1 MRKIDQ
7 GPQRSGRRDF
17 ITTAGAGLAAGV
29 TVLSGAGQAVAGAL
43 ADKEKLARIASNT
56 WPARHL
62 FKRRAGDRPPG
73 EEELAM
79 KKKYGELTMMDFAQF
94 TKDTWPGVTHMDL
107 WSSLFGD
114 VTDDS
119 MFVEQTWTR
128 GERTRTFYEFDP
140 STASG
145 KKWLDTLAN
154 TNAAAGVKCQHV
166 SNNAPRNISDLDEEK
181 RKAGIAVARH
191 WLDASA
197 TLGAKS
203 MRVNTGGPRVAPCAT
218 TDEGYPKNDEIVK
231 YLDLCIDSFKRMADY
246 GEKVGVTVTIEN
258 HWGLSADP
266 MLIRVILDEV
276 NSPFCKASPDFC
288 NWEHEYMLYHGL
300 KALVPYCSTIVH
312 AKYWDRWENVDVQ
325 RCVRIMEDG
334 GFTGIYALEYEEGP
348 WDGIE
353 GANYLFKEV
362 KAAL

>member
-1 MRKIDQ
+1 MGENDHR
-7 GPQRSGRRDF
+7 PQPSGRRDF
-17 ITTAGAGLAAGV
+17 IRTAGAGLAAGGAL
-29 TVLSGAGQAVAGAL
+29 LSGAAGATAAAL
-43 ADKEKLARIASNT
+43 TEEEKLDRIASNT

-62 FKRRAGDRPPG
+62 FKRREGGRPPD
-73 EEELAM
+73 EEVLAM
-79 KKKYGELTMMDFAQF
+79 KKKYGEITMMDFAQF

-114 VTDDS
+114 FDDLS
-119 MFVEQTWTR
+119 MFEERTWTR

-140 STASG
+140 STASA
-145 KKWLDTLAN
+145 KKWLDALAN
-154 TNAAAGVKCQHV
+154 KSASVGVECVHV
-166 SNNAPRNISDLDEEK
+166 SNNAPRDISDLDEEK
-181 RKAGIAVARH
+181 RMAGIQVARN

-197 TLGAKS
+197 TLGSKT

-231 YLDLCIDSFKRMADY
+231 YLDLCIDSFKRMAEY
-246 GEKVGVTVTIEN
+246 GEKVGVAVTIEN

-266 MLIRVILDEV
+266 MLIRVIIDEV

-288 NWEHEYMLYHGL
+288 NWEHEYHMYHGL
-300 KALVPYCSTIVH
+300 KALVPYCTTIVH
-312 AKYWDRWENVDVQ
+312 AKYWDRWENPDVQ

-334 GFTGIYALEYEEGP
+334 GFKGFYALEYEDGP

-353 GANYLFKEV
+353 GANYLLKEV
-362 KAAL
+362 MAAL